1 MSQVMDVSAVVNRFH
16 RILLSWDYYALCQR
30 AEEGK
35 GVYDTLRS
43 VPNTFASI
51 QEYKE
56 VFEPLLLEEAGAQ
69 VLRGIEEGCVIEP
82 HPAVVATCSKDGDFH
97 IARISV
103 QEDVAK
109 QMTDNDLLLLTKDH
123 PQDEKCRVQLHAL
136 GFMEGHE
143 GAQSLRVKFYLTDDS
158 QAGKSDQL
166 ERVRVMR
173 AGIEASQSCWWVQ
186 RLFNMSTITREWV
199 ALQHA
204 HLMPFRDTLLHGQPM
219 RRPSIKSMDIP
230 HGMREVVEQECN
242 ASQMGALRAGLDGTP
257 LVLIQGPPG
266 TGKTRTILNLLS
278 VVMHSAAKG
287 SLELVPSVAKR
298 ASSAAAAVAA
308 AAAAA
313 AGSSGDSVL
322 DAAAERQRLWQQQSP
337 WMFGQPT
344 VRDLVGP
351 TASTGMPCND
361 PECFG
366 LLSRRPAAVVGKALG
381 PKAHVLVC
389 APSNAALDE
398 LVLRILQHGL
408 LDGSGSRFDP
418 SIVRIGVNVHHS
430 VKQVSLEAQLEQKLG
445 TGERVSGLQR
455 ERTKL
460 AILQEAVIVAS
471 TLSFAGSAIFHRM
484 AKHFDVVIVDE
495 AAQAVEPSVMVP
507 LVMGC
512 KQVYLVGDPVQ
523 LPATVIS
530 GRALE
535 QGYDVSLFKRLQ
547 SCGYPVNVL
556 DVQYRMHPAISTFPS
571 QEFYQGRLKD
581 GEGVAEQT
589 SRPWHSN
596 KCFGPFA
603 LFDLHGKE
611 DVPEGSASIVNRAE
625 AEFVLCLYKHMLGQV
640 TELQDGTASVAVIS
654 PYKAQVKLL
663 KDLFKQALGEGAV
676 RVDIN
681 TIDGFQGR
689 EKDVVIFSCVRTAGV
704 HHRSIGFV
712 ADERRI
718 NVGITRA
725 RCALL
730 IIGHAASLAVDE
742 RWRNLVKS
750 AVDRN
755 VMFAPVKPY
764 NDYMQQIVQGQLGP
778 TGPSK
783 QLRDR
788 LTKLGKGKGADVAH
802 EWVADG
808 AAPSSV
814 AAAAAGDVV
823 YDDDDFADEFA
834 EQEEA
839 ATAAAA
845 AATAAAAEQQKR
857 AAAGSKSPASKKT
870 RRK

>member
-1 MSQVMDVSAVVNRFH
+1 
-16 RILLSWDYYALCQR
+16 
-30 AEEGK
+30 
-35 GVYDTLRS
+35 
-43 VPNTFASI
+43 
-51 QEYKE
+51 
-56 VFEPLLLEEAGAQ
+56 
-69 VLRGIEEGCVIEP
+69 
-82 HPAVVATCSKDGDFH
+82 
-97 IARISV
+97 
-103 QEDVAK
+103 
-109 QMTDNDLLLLTKDH
+109 
-123 PQDEKCRVQLHAL
+123 
-136 GFMEGHE
+136 
-143 GAQSLRVKFYLTDDS
+143 
-158 QAGKSDQL
+158 
-166 ERVRVMR
+166 
-173 AGIEASQSCWWVQ
+173 
-186 RLFNMSTITREWV
+186 
-199 ALQHA
+199 
-204 HLMPFRDTLLHGQPM
+204 
-219 RRPSIKSMDIP
+219 
-230 HGMREVVEQECN
+230 
-242 ASQMGALRAGLDGTP
+242 
-257 LVLIQGPPG
+257 
-266 TGKTRTILNLLS
+266 
-278 VVMHSAAKG
+278 
-287 SLELVPSVAKR
+287 
-298 ASSAAAAVAA
+298 
-308 AAAAA
+308 
-313 AGSSGDSVL
+313 
-322 DAAAERQRLWQQQSP
+322 
-337 WMFGQPT
+337 MFGAPT
-344 VRDLVGP
+344 ARDIAGP
-351 TASTGMPCND
+351 TAATGLPCND

-366 LLSRRPAAVVGKALG
+366 LLSRRPAAVVGKAQG
-381 PKAHVLVC
+381 PKAHVLIC

-430 VKQVSLEAQLEQKLG
+430 VKAVSLEAQLEQKLG
-445 TGERVSGLQR
+445 TGDRVSGLQR

-547 SCGYPVNVL
+547 GCGYPVNVL

-581 GEGVAEQT
+581 GEGVLAQT
-589 SRPWHSN
+589 SRPWHAA

-640 TELQDGTASVAVIS
+640 QELQDGTASVAVIS
-654 PYKAQVKLL
+654 PYKAQVKML
-663 KDLFKQALGEGAV
+663 KDLFRQALGDEGAV

-730 IIGHAASLAVDE
+730 IIGHAASLAVDQ

-750 AVDRN
+750 AVDRD
-755 VMFAPVKPY
+755 VMFQPVKPY
-764 NDYMQQIVQGQLGP
+764 NDYMQQVVSGQSGP
-778 TGPSK
+778 CVPSK
-783 QLRDR
+783 QLRAR
-788 LTKLGKGKGADVAH
+788 LEAALKSKADEAH
-802 EWVADG
+802 EWQADG
-808 AAPSSV
+808 GAATG
-814 AAAAAGDVV
+814 AAAGAVV
-823 YDDDDFADEFA
+823 YDEDEFADEIAEA
-834 EQEEA
+834 EQE
-839 ATAAAA
+839 
-845 AATAAAAEQQKR
+845 TAAAAEQQKR
-857 AAAGSKSPASKKT
+857 TAAAKAPASKKA